1 MFSLL
6 SRRATRTA
14 ASSWRRTAGVV
25 GAASV
30 IAGTTVYW
38 INRHNINNSSN
49 NSVCLAD
56 NSSSN
61 ESTQTASS
69 IEPLLIELKTVLR
82 SDQIELDIRECK
94 SRGKP
99 WSSFHK
105 ISEYPEVIVYPESTQ
120 NVSDV
125 MRLCYKHRVPV
136 VPFGGGTSLE
146 GQILA
151 TRGGLSLDFNHMKS
165 VVELNEKDMDM
176 TVQAGLG
183 YVELNEILRDKDLW
197 FPLDPGPGAS
207 VGGMCACRCSGSTA
221 VRYGSMRY

>member
-1 MFSLL
+1 
-6 SRRATRTA
+6 
-14 ASSWRRTAGVV
+14 
-25 GAASV
+25 
-30 IAGTTVYW
+30 VYW

-49 NSVCLAD
+49 NAICLAD